1 MFAKKTLTALFTAA
15 ALGAAAAAWAAQ
27 EAPAP
32 AAPAAPEAAV
42 QTLAPKIAMP
52 EAAAIAEKALGGK
65 TQRATLRPGAE
76 GGLVWDICVV
86 REDGTRVRT
95 FIDAQTGEASEGVVM
110 NGRGVRGQGQG
121 QGRGYGYGPR
131 YDAPCPYADDGYYGP
146 HHRRGCGL
154 GYGYGYGPHHGW
166 GRNCPWM

>member
-110 NGRGVRGQGQG
+110 NGRGVRGQG
-121 QGRGYGYGPR
+121 RGYGYGPR

-146 HHRRGCGL
+146 HHRRGCGQ